1 MKIWGGTSISK
12 KLVAYFSVS
21 GVIAKVA
28 QEIAAVENA
37 ECFEIKPETPYTKE
51 DLDWINKQSRSTLEM
66 SDPNCCPAIT
76 WKLLSA
82 KADGLSSPVIVGT
95 DTYIAGKHRRQP
107 HAEEA
112 FEKLV
117 L

>member
-1 MKIWGGTSISK
+1 
-12 KLVAYFSVS
+12 
-21 GVIAKVA
+21 
-28 QEIAAVENA
+28 
-37 ECFEIKPETPYTKE
+37 
-51 DLDWINKQSRSTLEM
+51 M
-66 SDPNCCPAIT
+66 SDPNCRPDIP

-82 KADGLSSPVIVGT
+82 KTDGLSSPVIVGT

>member
-37 ECFEIKPETPYTKE
+37 ECFEIKLETPYTK
-51 DLDWINKQSRSTLEM
+51 
-66 SDPNCCPAIT
+66 
-76 WKLLSA
+76 
-82 KADGLSSPVIVGT
+82 
-95 DTYIAGKHRRQP
+95 
-107 HAEEA
+107 
-112 FEKLV
+112 
-117 L
+117 